1 MKMEDNN
8 ISAFAFKTGRLIEEL
23 INKENN
29 NLKEE
34 NQMLQARILHFY
46 AKLKDDS
53 KVFFYTPD
61 LIKDYEKNFN
71 VATHYSGKVGE

>member
-1 MKMEDNN
+1 MENEN

-29 NLKEE
+29 NLKES
-34 NQMLQARILHFY
+34 NQMLEARILHFY
-46 AKLKDDS
+46 AKLKDEKDP
-53 KVFFYTPD
+53 YLYLPD